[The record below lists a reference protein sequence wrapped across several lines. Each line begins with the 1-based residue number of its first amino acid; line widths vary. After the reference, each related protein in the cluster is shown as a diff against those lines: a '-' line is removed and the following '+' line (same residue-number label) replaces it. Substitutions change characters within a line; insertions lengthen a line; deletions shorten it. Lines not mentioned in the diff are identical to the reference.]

1 MSKRPLTKEELKAAA
16 VLSSAIAAS
25 GESQEAIGAKVGV
38 TQGMVW
44 QWANGRLPVPAK
56 RAATLAA
63 AVGVDDPGSISP
75 AWRQIASPAEFVTV
89 PMGAPVAME
98 PAANY
103 GDDVT
108 VRFFPKVRAA
118 AGYGA
123 ENDQG
128 EPLGLRFSSAS
139 LRKRGVNPDR
149 CMIIYA
155 DGDSM
160 EPDITDGDV
169 VMFDTSRTEI
179 QDGRV
184 YVIQVD
190 GRELV
195 KMLHRR
201 PGGQVLVQ
209 SRNEAYPSYTVS
221 SEQDGFRVLGRVI
234 WTAGWM

>member
-1 MSKRPLTKEELKAAA
+1 MSKRPLNQVELEAAA
-16 VLSSAIAAS
+16 RLSSALAAS
-25 GESQEAIGAKVGV
+25 SESQESVGAKVGV

-56 RAATLAA
+56 RAAALAA
-63 AVGVDDPGSISP
+63 ALGIEDPGVISP
-75 AWRQIASPAEFVTV
+75 AWRQIASPKNEFVTV
-89 PMGAPVAME
+89 PMGAVSDRRAS
-98 PAANY
+98 Y

-108 VRFFPKVRAA
+108 VRFFPKVRAS

-123 ENDQG
+123 DNEHS

-169 VMFDTSRTEI
+169 VMFDTSATDI
-179 QDGRV
+179 KDGRV
-184 YVIQVD
+184 YVVQVD

-195 KMLHRR
+195 KILHRR
-201 PGGQVLVQ
+201 PGGMVLVQ
-209 SRNEAYPSYTVS
+209 SRNDVYPPYTVS
-221 SEQDGFRVLGRVI
+221 VEQDGFRVLGQVI